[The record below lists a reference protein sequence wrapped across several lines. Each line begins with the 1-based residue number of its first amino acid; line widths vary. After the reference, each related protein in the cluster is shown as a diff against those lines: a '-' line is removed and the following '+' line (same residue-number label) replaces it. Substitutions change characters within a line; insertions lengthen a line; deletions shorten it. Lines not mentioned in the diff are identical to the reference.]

1 MKKISIL
8 IAIALL
14 AVACGR
20 SKQIEAAG
28 KVADTFFS
36 AYCSGEYEK
45 AAEFCMEPLKAQII
59 ETPRLI
65 SELDTSVLSS
75 AMSLMSSLEWT
86 KEVVPAEKE
95 EKDISFIFT
104 TTFDEQSLSY
114 TVTLTRPEKIWMV
127 SNIF

>member
-1 MKKISIL
+1 MKRFSIL

-28 KVADTFFS
+28 EVADTFFS

-45 AAEFCMEPLKAQII
+45 AAELCTEPVKTQIL
-59 ETPRLI
+59 ETPQLL

-75 AMSLMSSLEWT
+75 TMSIMNSLEWT

-95 EKDISFIFT
+95 EKDITFIFS
-104 TTFDEQSLSY
+104 TTFDDQPLSY
-114 TVTLTRPEKIWMV
+114 TVTLTPAEKVWRV
-127 SNIF
+127 SNII